1 MATVPSWRMLDPLP
15 VLDGVD
21 GEDEDD
27 SSESLESM
35 VRHQQTA
42 DPEVRTEDESEV
54 TNVAEQKS

>member
-1 MATVPSWRMLDPLP
+1 MCIRDR
-15 VLDGVD
+15 DGVD

-42 DPEVRTEDESEV
+42 DPEGHTEDESEV
-54 TNVAEQKS
+54 TNVAEQKR